1 MRSKLA
7 MNPFLF
13 IVSLSLLLS
22 VVLSVMSLFPMDN
35 AVEEHRVIIEDSFRL
50 TAAETRRHNLGSFR
64 VGENISIV
72 LLGKTNQTIN
82 SSVIAY
88 GEKGHSGVSRGTV
101 EFFFIAEPNYY

>member
-1 MRSKLA
+1 
-7 MNPFLF
+7 
-13 IVSLSLLLS
+13 
-22 VVLSVMSLFPMDN
+22 MSLFPMDN

-88 GEKGHSGVSRGTV
+88 GEKAILGYQGGLLSFSLLLSLTTT
-101 EFFFIAEPNYY
+101 N